1 MEIPNTLRIVYNTC
15 SKREEIERIYFILS
29 ITVDLL
35 SWRKWACSQV
45 LVHAYFVEKDRVS
58 LTIGL

>member
-1 MEIPNTLRIVYNTC
+1 MEIPNTLRMVYNTC
-15 SKREEIERIYFILS
+15 SKGEEIELIYFILS

-35 SWRKWACSQV
+35 RKWACSQV

>member
-15 SKREEIERIYFILS
+15 SKREEIELIYFILS

-45 LVHAYFVEKDRVS
+45 LVHAYFVEKDRV
-58 LTIGL
+58 L